1 MENMFAINILL
12 ISIIIVLVV
21 EIVGCYE
28 EGG

>member
-1 MENMFAINILL
+1 MENIFGLSIV

-21 EIVGCYE
+21 EILGCYE